1 MKKFFKI
8 FCKGSPE
15 TIRKLCIKR
24 TIPINF
30 EEILNFYTNKGYRVM
45 AFARKIIDINI
56 QQTKL

>member
-1 MKKFFKI
+1 MTVICKNTNEKFFKI

-30 EEILNFYTNKGYRVM
+30 EEILNFYTN
-45 AFARKIIDINI
+45 
-56 QQTKL
+56 